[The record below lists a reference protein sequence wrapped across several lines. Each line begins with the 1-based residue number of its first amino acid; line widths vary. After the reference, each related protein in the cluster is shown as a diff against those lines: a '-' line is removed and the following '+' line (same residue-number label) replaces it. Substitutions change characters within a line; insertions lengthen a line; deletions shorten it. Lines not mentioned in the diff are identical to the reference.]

1 MAVRS
6 INEQMTSEHPSLE
19 WSVWSQL
26 INLNDYP
33 INQLVVK
40 LLFFVTM
47 KKYYLIIL
55 FALISGSSFGQMKL
69 IKKMLSNEKD
79 TTRKA
84 SFLPLPAFGYSQ
96 ETGFEF
102 GVGAIYSFYID
113 RKDTLNRSSN
123 FALNATYSTKKTAN
137 FMLKGDTWTKG
148 NKYHFIGEIRF
159 KNQPFNF
166 YGIGNNAKKTDED
179 KLDQRVF
186 KTLFDAEMNTL
197 PKAYS
202 GVSLG
207 FENYRFIDKEI
218 GGIYSTS
225 PQILDKDGGSVAW
238 IGASQ
243 SYDTR
248 NSNNYPTKGFF
259 GRATYQ
265 YAPDFFGGESFNGS
279 QIKVD
284 LRGFFSLAP
293 KVVLGVQGIFYTI
306 QSKSTPFYL
315 LQQLGNDQMMRGYYS
330 GRYRDENLMAAQA
343 EIRYRFMNRFGIV
356 AFAGTGKVFANGEF
370 NADGLKPNFG
380 VGGRYFFDPAKGLS
394 VRLDYGIG
402 EKLPNEKRQAGFYI
416 SLAEAF

>member
-1 MAVRS
+1 
-6 INEQMTSEHPSLE
+6 
-19 WSVWSQL
+19 
-26 INLNDYP
+26 
-33 INQLVVK
+33 
-40 LLFFVTM
+40 M
-47 KKYYLIIL
+47 KKYYLIIIL
-55 FALISGSSFGQMKL
+55 ALISGSSFGQMKL

-123 FALNATYSTKKTAN
+123 FALNTTYSTKKTAN
-137 FMLKGDTWTKG
+137 FMLKGDAWTKG
-148 NKYHFIGEIRF
+148 NKYHFIGDIRF

-166 YGIGNNAKKTDED
+166 YGIGNNAIKANED

-197 PKAYS
+197 PKAYT
-202 GVSLG
+202 GISLG

-218 GGIYSTS
+218 GGIFTTN
-225 PQILDKDGGSVAW
+225 PQILDKEGGSVAW

-279 QIKVD
+279 QIKLD

-370 NADGLKPNFG
+370 NGDGLKPNFG